1 VLVVDDNED
10 DRRLMALHLQ
20 GSDYE
25 VRMAASGFEALQM
38 MEASVPDALVVDLI
52 MPEMDGS
59 ALIHRIRA
67 DDRYRHLPV
76 VIVTGRDLTVAERQA
91 LRLQAVDVLPKSGG
105 METELLR
112 VLGQVFAAKDDR
124 LG

>member
-1 VLVVDDNED
+1 
-10 DRRLMALHLQ
+10 
-20 GSDYE
+20 
-25 VRMAASGFEALQM
+25 M